1 MRLCPWAILIFL
13 ACPVAALGQGLG
25 PALPIGES
33 TSIQPQALS
42 AEAAPTAASQG
53 ALAEAVSAGDKP
65 LGVPR
70 PAHEQRSLATDITDG
85 KANSVGWFRV
95 LAALAGTVLVAFGA
109 AAAARKL
116 SGGRIG
122 FASTARAPSGL
133 VEVLARYPIAPR
145 QHLLVLKLDRRVLV
159 LSQSAGGRGQASGL
173 STLTE
178 ITDPEEVASI
188 LLKTRDD
195 EGDSIAAKFRDAMD
209 RQQSVHEAFA
219 TDESDT
225 IEPQRLGRLS
235 EIA

>member
-1 MRLCPWAILIFL
+1 MRLRFWAILILL
-13 ACPVAALGQGLG
+13 ASPGAALGQGLG
-25 PALPIGES
+25 PALPTGEPAS
-33 TSIQPQALS
+33 TQPQAIR
-42 AEAAPTAASQG
+42 AEAAPTATSQD
-53 ALAEAVSAGDKP
+53 ALAEAVAAGDKP

-70 PAHEQRSLATDITDG
+70 PAHEQRSLATEAADTR
-85 KANSVGWFRV
+85 ANSIGWFRV

-122 FASTARAPSGL
+122 FASAARAPSGL

-145 QHLLVLKLDRRVLV
+145 QHLVVLKLDRRVLV
-159 LSQSAGGRGQASGL
+159 LSQSAGGRGQAAGL

-178 ITDPEEVASI
+178 ITDPDEVASI

-195 EGDSIAAKFRDAMD
+195 EGDSIAAKFREAMD

-219 TDESDT
+219 TDETET